1 MIVDGRIAVITS
13 ANFTEAAHTKNIEAG
28 VLIRYEPFVQ
38 RLSVYFL
45 ALRTSNQL
53 LRCLLS

>member
-13 ANFTEAAHTKNIEAG
+13 ANFTVAAHTKNIEAG

-38 RLSVYFL
+38 RLSDYFL

>member
-1 MIVDGRIAVITS
+1 MSGGLD
-13 ANFTEAAHTKNIEAG
+13 FTEAAHTKNIEAS

-38 RLSVYFL
+38 RLSDYFF

-53 LRCLLS
+53 VRCLLS